1 MPQPFSILAHFL
13 NCAIMPTSI
22 RALLSRLKSR
32 FGKSKMGGAREDVLQ
47 TEKPKAKEGVVI
59 QAAPVAIPTATG
71 NVDLP
76 NLSELGIAKQQLRF
90 HESNNE
96 IHFHDDEAKLKA
108 AVPAAIWYAAWS
120 QLKVLKIKDWNY
132 RDEKNQTYLELFL
145 GKDSDGAAEAQVK
158 LSKIAK
164 FSTGPTFNKLDNF
177 TARR

>member
-1 MPQPFSILAHFL
+1 
-13 NCAIMPTSI
+13 
-22 RALLSRLKSR
+22 
-32 FGKSKMGGAREDVLQ
+32 MGGAREDVLQ
-47 TEKPKAKEGVVI
+47 TEKPKEPKGVII
-59 QAAPVAIPTATG
+59 QAPPVAIPSAVG
-71 NVDLP
+71 SVDLP
-76 NLSELGIAKQQLRF
+76 NLSDLGITLQSIRF

-96 IHFHDDEAKLKA
+96 VHFHDDEAKLKA

-145 GKDSDGAAEAQVK
+145 GKDSNGAAEVQVK